1 VIDFRY
7 HLVSIVAVFLAL
19 AIGIV
24 VGATAIAPTTLAA
37 LNKASEHEKKQ
48 ISSQRTTIR
57 SMQGQINADQALAQS
72 AAPLLLDNL
81 LEGQRVVLVTA
92 PGADSSTI
100 NGITSALKQAGA
112 KVTGQAVLQ
121 PAFFGTSAS
130 TQTGLDALA
139 EKVAPPTIT
148 PGIQTA
154 QPDPDTQIAGQQ
166 EAATVIA
173 PALVTKDITGN
184 TTGSTGSTTSLTP
197 QQANEIIDGF
207 AAQGFLQLN
216 LPSGSATLTQATLAV
231 VVIPATPPT
240 AGDTDP
246 TNLALISLAQQLS
259 LDSRGVVLAGT
270 LPGSGAG
277 SAIDELINGST
288 GIQLSSVD
296 DASTETGQVLVA
308 QALSY
313 LLSGKK
319 PSAYGVDTGS
329 VPNPAP
335 TPSATPSASPSPSA
349 SPKSHRSGA

>member
-48 ISSQRTTIR
+48 ISSQRTDIR
-57 SMQGQINADQALAQS
+57 TLQGQINADQALAQS
-72 AAPLLLDNL
+72 AEPLLLDNL

-92 PGADSSTI
+92 PGADSSTV

-130 TQTGLDALA
+130 TQTSLDALA

-154 QPDPDTQIAGQQ
+154 QPAPDTQIAGQQ

-173 PALVTKDITGN
+173 PALVTKNI
-184 TTGSTGSTTSLTP
+184 TGSTGSTASLTP
-197 QQANEIIDGF
+197 QQANEIVDGF

-335 TPSATPSASPSPSA
+335 TPSATPSVSPSPSA